1 MKEFIDLLNQNIEYI
16 VGIPAISA
24 AFALVARWAVTKLT
38 TIIIPWMERIMT
50 TLMLQFFGENAD
62 GDVSELHIVK
72 DVQNIIK
79 MNIKIAEMELVRLK
93 KETINPIYTEA
104 ERLTLKAMFND
115 IYKVYE
121 NLISEE
127 TKLVI
132 EMLNN
137 A

>member
-24 AFALVARWAVTKLT
+24 AFALVARWAVTMLT

-50 TLMLQFFGENAD
+50 TLMLQFFGENAE